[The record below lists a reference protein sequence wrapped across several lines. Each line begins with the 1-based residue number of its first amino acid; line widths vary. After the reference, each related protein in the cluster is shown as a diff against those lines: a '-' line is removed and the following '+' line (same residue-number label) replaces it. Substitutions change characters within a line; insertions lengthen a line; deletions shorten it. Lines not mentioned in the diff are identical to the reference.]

1 MNKGMKI
8 FTLVLLTLCLS
19 GLLFAGDNNSAA
31 AYSRVGTGAKA
42 MAMGGTGVAYI
53 DNISATYW
61 NPAGLARLKTFEFGS
76 MVTDVQSF
84 GTKQNF
90 AAIGFRLPNGY
101 AAVSWNNA
109 NVDGFDG
116 FDGNGDP
123 TGTFGNSENNIG
135 LSYAYDSPKIKV
147 GVTAKAFI
155 SSIDDDSE
163 TGFGSDIGIIYDLNQ
178 YLSFGAMFRD
188 LYSKYVGDTV
198 PIQITVGAA
207 IHPVYGVTLT
217 SDIKKEQ
224 HDEDIIYCAGAEYWI
239 GIGEDVE
246 VNSTLSGIVTE
257 EKSSWD
263 NVLSDAQGGVR
274 IGVNDGSLTAGFG
287 LRYKIIE
294 ANYAYGAKK
303 DDELESRDSH
313 RFSIIFRF

>member
-1 MNKGMKI
+1 MNKRMKI
-8 FTLVLLTLCLS
+8 FTLVLLTLSLS
-19 GLLFAGDNNSAA
+19 GLLFAQNNSAA
-31 AYSRVGTGAKA
+31 AWSRVGTGAKA
-42 MAMGGTGVAYI
+42 MAMGGTGVASI

-76 MVTDVQSF
+76 MITDVQDF
-84 GTKQNF
+84 GTTYNF
-90 AAIGFRLPNGY
+90 VALGFRLPNGY

-109 NVDGFDG
+109 NVDDFQGYDENNLFM
-116 FDGNGDP
+116 
-123 TGTFGNSENNIG
+123 GTFGNYEHNIG
-135 LSYAYDSPKIKV
+135 LSYAYDSPKIKI

-188 LYSKYVGDTV
+188 IYSKYVDDTV
-198 PIQITVGAA
+198 PTQLTVGAA

-224 HDEDIIYCAGAEYWI
+224 HEENIIYCAGAEYWV

-246 VNSTLSGIVTE
+246 VSSTLSGIATE

-263 NVLSDAQGGVR
+263 NVLSNAQGGVR
-274 IGVNDGSLTAGFG
+274 IGVNDGAITAGFG

-303 DDELESRDSH
+303 DDLLESRDSH
-313 RFSIIFRF
+313 RFEIIFRF

>member
-19 GLLFAGDNNSAA
+19 GLLFAENNSAA
-31 AYSRVGTGAKA
+31 AYSRVGIGAKA

-53 DNISATYW
+53 DNISAAYW

-76 MVTDVQSF
+76 MVTDVHSF
-84 GTKQNF
+84 GTTSNF

-109 NVDGFDG
+109 NVDDFQEYDDAGVYM
-116 FDGNGDP
+116 
-123 TGTFGNSENNIG
+123 GTFGVYNHDIG
-135 LSYAYDSPKIKV
+135 LSYAYDSPKIKI

-155 SSIDDDSE
+155 SSIDGDSE
-163 TGFGSDIGIIYDLNQ
+163 TGFGTDLGIIYDLNQ

-188 LYSKYVGDTV
+188 LYSKDVGDKV
-198 PIQITVGAA
+198 PTQYTVGAA

-217 SDIKKEQ
+217 TDIKKEK

-246 VNSTLSGIVTE
+246 VSSTLSGIATE

-263 NVLSDAQGGVR
+263 NALSNAQGGVR

-294 ANYAYGAKK
+294 VNYAFGVKK
-303 DDELESRDSH
+303 DDQVESRDSH

>member
-19 GLLFAGDNNSAA
+19 GLLFAENNSAA
-31 AYSRVGTGAKA
+31 AWSRVGTGAKA
-42 MAMGGTGVAYI
+42 MAMGGTGVAYM
-53 DNISATYW
+53 DNISAAYW

-76 MVTDVQSF
+76 MISDYHDYSKTY
-84 GTKQNF
+84 NF

-109 NVDGFDG
+109 NVDGFQGHDEYNN
-116 FDGNGDP
+116 F
-123 TGTFGNSENNIG
+123 TGTFGNYEHNIG
-135 LSYAYDSPKIKV
+135 LSYAYDSPKFKV
-147 GVTAKAFI
+147 GATVKAFI

-163 TGFGSDIGIIYDLNQ
+163 TGFGTDVGLIYDLNQ
-178 YLSFGAMFRD
+178 YISFGAMFRD
-188 LYSKYVGDTV
+188 LYSKYVGDIV
-198 PIQITVGAA
+198 PTQYTIGAA

-217 SDIKKEQ
+217 SDIKKEK

-246 VNSTLSGIVTE
+246 VSSTLSGIASE

-263 NVLSDAQGGVR
+263 NVLSNAQGGVR

-303 DDELESRDSH
+303 EDYLRDSH